1 MVIPIPA
8 IARDNGEPTDFAKG
22 ARPVMVILIV
32 LQLALGCC
40 RLYILDIFGG
50 VWTIVLGCF
59 GIWAYAGDRGPY
71 LSDLMFWGLL
81 TFFCMW
87 IFDLIMFLERVFKN
101 HAPLFISSSQ
111 QEESPFKHNFAS
123 SILIAALLIDIS
135 VPVFAIIVYKERRFN
150 LEAHHILYDDPSNVS
165 GSHQQGGDSFTAFQ
179 GYSGNRDHRAMG
191 IEHKLTTDIYLLC
204 CMKAGSLSGNSDIA
218 QSPWLEITSEEGI
231 YAAPVDHVLF
241 GGDEHLKAHTSGH
254 SLPSGLTQRD
264 RLDSLTKTYAAMVR
278 AFDEVG
284 LDVFLE
290 SSCLIGYVRH
300 NGNPIPWDMDID
312 IGLLQEDCRRVFPN
326 GNDEMYRKVSAL
338 LGPRYSVEKMGC
350 DCGDRCEGDDGRMV
364 GHVADKRT
372 GFGVDIFSYATV
384 TAEELRPWQH
394 DGRRWLQ
401 RIRDRDDYT
410 FPEEALLPLQNTT
423 FAGVDGVL
431 IPNKPRLFSSYEY
444 GSNLEIHPFPWG
456 FLAYSSMH
464 ALGYCIVIL
473 YLILEFPDSWADKR
487 VPYWYYTALCL
498 AVFRGGVQSLSV
510 GILVNLMPRSS
521 SCRSH
526 QSLSRALR
534 IAFNVYLLYVFR
546 VVLKSLWAQVMEI
559 FVNGARPD
567 KVYTICIGSTHCY
580 DFHL

>member
-8 IARDNGEPTDFAKG
+8 VARDNGEPTDFAKG

-87 IFDLIMFLERVFKN
+87 IFDLIMFLERAFKN
-101 HAPLFISSSQ
+101 HAPLFISSSSQ
-111 QEESPFKHNFAS
+111 QEGSPFKHNFAS
-123 SILIAALLIDIS
+123 SILIAALLIDIL
-135 VPVFAIIVYKERRFN
+135 VPVFAIIVYKERRSN
-150 LEAHHILYDDPSNVS
+150 SEAHHILYDD
-165 GSHQQGGDSFTAFQ
+165 GSRGP
-179 GYSGNRDHRAMG
+179 
-191 IEHKLTTDIYLLC
+191 LTSAPTPRPRV
-204 CMKAGSLSGNSDIA
+204 DIA
-218 QSPWLEITSEEGI
+218 QSPWVEITSEEGI
-231 YAAPVDHVLF
+231 YAAHVDHVLF
-241 GGDEHLKAHTSGH
+241 GGDEHLKAHTSGY

-264 RLDSLTKTYAAMVR
+264 RLDSLTNTYAAMVR

-312 IGLLQEDCRRVFPN
+312 IGLLQKDCRSVFPN
-326 GNDEMYRKVSAL
+326 GNDEMYHKLSAL
-338 LGPRYSVEKMGC
+338 LGPRYSVDKMGC

-372 GFGVDIFSYATV
+372 GFGVDMFSYSTV
-384 TAEELRPWQH
+384 TAEDLRPWQH

-401 RIRDRDDYT
+401 RKVYCQIRDRDDYT

-431 IPNKPRLFSSYEY
+431 IPNNPRLFSSYEY

-473 YLILEFPDSWADKR
+473 YLLLEFPDSWADKR
-487 VPYWYYTALCL
+487 LPYWYYTALCL
-498 AVFRGGVQSLSV
+498 AVFRGGVQSFS
-510 GILVNLMPRSS
+510 
-521 SCRSH
+521 
-526 QSLSRALR
+526 SLSGALR

-546 VVLKSLWAQVMEI
+546 VVLKSFWAQVMEI
-559 FVNGARPD
+559 FVNGVRPD
-567 KVYTICIGSTHCY
+567 KVYTICIGSDGLDIVSLPEY
-580 DFHL
+580 R

>member
-59 GIWAYAGDRGPY
+59 GIWAYAGDRGPH

-135 VPVFAIIVYKERRFN
+135 VPVFAIIVYKERRSN

-179 GYSGNRDHRAMG
+179 GYTGNRDHRGVG
-191 IEHKLTTDIYLLC
+191 IEHELTTDIYLLC
-204 CMKAGSLSGNSDIA
+204 CMKAGSLSGNSVRLVWIEDRVSSSFMASETSSSRAPHIQLRAAALHVALISLILYIA

-278 AFDEVG
+278 AFDAVG

-326 GNDEMYRKVSAL
+326 GNDEMYHKVSAL

-350 DCGDRCEGDDGRMV
+350 DCGHRCEGDDGRMV

-384 TAEELRPWQH
+384 TTEDLRPWQH

-401 RIRDRDDYT
+401 R
-410 FPEEALLPLQNTT
+410 
-423 FAGVDGVL
+423 VMDG
-431 IPNKPRLFSSYEY
+431 
-444 GSNLEIHPFPWG
+444 
-456 FLAYSSMH
+456 
-464 ALGYCIVIL
+464 
-473 YLILEFPDSWADKR
+473 
-487 VPYWYYTALCL
+487 
-498 AVFRGGVQSLSV
+498 
-510 GILVNLMPRSS
+510 
-521 SCRSH
+521 
-526 QSLSRALR
+526 
-534 IAFNVYLLYVFR
+534 
-546 VVLKSLWAQVMEI
+546 
-559 FVNGARPD
+559 
-567 KVYTICIGSTHCY
+567 
-580 DFHL
+580 